1 MDYVISNRYHDEHYP
16 PRISTN
22 NLNLSQVVTGWT
34 NLLDIF
40 YDDGSTADSTNS
52 YFSSTAGTFTAPK
65 AGWYNV
71 CASLRFKKG
80 GDNTDIVIVHV
91 SAKRSACW
99 LTLLTRLQAGSIV
112 AAFGNAVRD
121 DWQSTGTCLI
131 REMTA
136 GQAEQSISKRWWSTK

>member
-1 MDYVISNRYHDEHYP
+1 M
-16 PRISTN
+16 
-22 NLNLSQVVTGWT
+22 
-34 NLLDIF
+34 DIF

-91 SAKRSACW
+91 SAKRSVVISLYYRDCRPALSW
-99 LTLLTRLQAGSIV
+99 QRSVTRYGK
-112 AAFGNAVRD
+112 
-121 DWQSTGTCLI
+121 TG
-131 REMTA
+131 RA
-136 GQAEQSISKRWWSTK
+136 PAPA